1 MIRLTYPVYTKTY
14 TAPPINRR
22 EIFRYLGARDD
33 VPEVSALVD
42 ECIAEA
48 QGALS
53 YKVCF
58 CEVDVLREGNALIL
72 GTVKTSSSALGKN
85 LSGCERAVIFAAT
98 VGVSLDRL
106 IARYSAGAPS
116 KAVVLDA
123 IGAERIEALCD
134 EFSTDISSECET
146 RPRFSPGYGDFAL
159 EAQRDIFAL
168 LDCPRKI
175 GLALNES
182 LLMSPS
188 KSVTAII
195 GKVRI

>member
-1 MIRLTYPVYTKTY
+1 MTGAVYTKAY
-14 TAPPINRR
+14 IAPQINKR
-22 EIFRYLGARDD
+22 EILRYLGARDD
-33 VPEVSALVD
+33 VPEISALVD

-48 QGALS
+48 EAALS

-58 CEVDVLREGNALIL
+58 CEVDILRDGDTLAL
-72 GTVKTSSSALGKN
+72 GAVKTSSEALNKN
-85 LSGCERAVIFAAT
+85 LLGCERAVIFAAT

-106 IARYSAGAPS
+106 IARYSVLSPS
-116 KAVVLDA
+116 KAVVFDA
-123 IGAERIEALCD
+123 IGAERVEALCD
-134 EFSTDISSECET
+134 EFSTDIASECET
-146 RPRFSPGYGDFAL
+146 RPRFSPGYGDFPL
-159 EAQRDIFAL
+159 EAQKDIFAL